1 VNPVA
6 EPNDPERR
14 PPLRRLL
21 LLAVLFTSVPFL
33 VPRRPARVLD
43 ARTSPYYED
52 AAVQRPVASVLAELV
67 EDVGSLRLRVTV
79 SAIGDEVEPL
89 PGLEGV
95 HGVNLRTAEEL
106 DRLLRGD
113 TLRLVLRH
121 SGALVPGT
129 LESVQRDHLPA
140 RRIGPDGRLR
150 LEERTEA
157 SWPVRA
163 VFFGP
168 PLPEGKSWT
177 YLEADG
183 VPRLA
188 IAVESN
194 AWRCRI
200 AHIESRGE
208 DRGGMAAAMEAP
220 R

>member
-1 VNPVA
+1 M
-6 EPNDPERR
+6 
-14 PPLRRLL
+14 RRLL
-21 LLAVLFTSVPFL
+21 LLAILFTAVPFV

-43 ARTSPYYED
+43 ARTAPYYED
-52 AAVQRPVASVLAELV
+52 ATVPRPVASVLAELV

-79 SAIGDEVEPL
+79 SAVGDEVDPL

-95 HGVNLRTAEEL
+95 YGVNLRTAEEL
-106 DRLLRGD
+106 DRLLRSD
-113 TLRLVLRH
+113 ALRLVLRH
-121 SGALVPGT
+121 AGAQLPGS
-129 LESVQRDHLPA
+129 LESVQRDRLPA
-140 RRIGPDGRLR
+140 RRVGPDGRFE
-150 LEERTEA
+150 LEAVTEA

-188 IAVESN
+188 IAVESTD
-194 AWRCRI
+194 WRCRI

-208 DRGGMAAAMEAP
+208 GSRAIGSTMEAP

>member
-1 VNPVA
+1 V
-6 EPNDPERR
+6 
-14 PPLRRLL
+14 
-21 LLAVLFTSVPFL
+21 

-43 ARTSPYYED
+43 ARTAPYYED
-52 AAVQRPVASVLAELV
+52 AAVPRPVASILAELV

-79 SAIGDEVEPL
+79 SALGDEVEPV

-95 HGVNLRTAEEL
+95 HGANLRTAEEL
-106 DRLLRGD
+106 DRLLRD
-113 TLRLVLRH
+113 DALRLVLRH

-129 LESVQRDHLPA
+129 LESVQRERLPA

-150 LEERTEA
+150 LDVITDA
-157 SWPVRA
+157 QWPVRA

-194 AWRCRI
+194 DWRCRI

-208 DRGGMAAAMEAP
+208 DRRGIANALEAP